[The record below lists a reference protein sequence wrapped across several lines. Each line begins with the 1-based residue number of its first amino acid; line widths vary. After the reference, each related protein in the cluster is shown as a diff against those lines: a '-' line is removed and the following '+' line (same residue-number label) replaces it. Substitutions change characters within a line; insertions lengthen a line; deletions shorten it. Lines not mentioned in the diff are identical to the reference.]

1 MTHIKKHTHRLFSYE
16 CQCQEKSFTGLHCE
30 ITYNENQSFTSYLEP
45 IIFTLV
51 AGVSCFIF
59 WRGRTNLNRAESR
72 KRNIK
77 GKRKNTG
84 GSNYQVEKKDGSSK
98 TGKKQTINQTHNQTN
113 TQTNNQTNNQKNKSK
128 KGKNSAKS
136 KRKRN

>member
-1 MTHIKKHTHRLFSYE
+1 MRITCFHDSYKKHTHRLFSYE

-30 ITYNENQSFTSYLEP
+30 IAYNENQSFTSYLGP

-98 TGKKQTINQTHNQTN
+98 TGKKPTIN
-113 TQTNNQTNNQKNKSK
+113 QTNNQTNKSK
-128 KGKNSAKS
+128 NGKNSTKS